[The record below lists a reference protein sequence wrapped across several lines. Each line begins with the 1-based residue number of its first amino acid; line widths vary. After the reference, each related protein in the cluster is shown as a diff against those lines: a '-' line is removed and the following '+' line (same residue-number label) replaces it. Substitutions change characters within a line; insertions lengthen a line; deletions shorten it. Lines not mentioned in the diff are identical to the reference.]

1 VSTAKVVVLFVV
13 GLLLAILVFPVAFF
27 VSAALGYIF
36 GVIALVVG
44 VWLAVKRAGKTLP
57 LVLGIVLAV
66 IAVISIAG
74 TAFIHM
80 TVYSVSKAVEEAT
93 KTKYVFGVIGK
104 ALTVGDWEITVL
116 GVKEAKY
123 LKSGDSYYAAEE
135 GQKAIIVTLRIRNI
149 GKETKTPSDIWSFVL
164 VTNVNKSYES
174 KTVFGFKLLWPSDV
188 TEEVKASAVTVNTLN
203 TFTSIAPGTQIEGDI
218 LFAIPQ
224 NEEPQKLHFKVGI
237 IGPTEV
243 TVTLK

>member
-1 VSTAKVVVLFVV
+1 MSTAKVVVLFVV
-13 GLLLAILVFPVAFF
+13 GLLLAVLVFPVAFF

-36 GVIALVVG
+36 GVIALAIG
-44 VWLAVKRAGKTLP
+44 VWLVVKRAGRTLP

-80 TVYSVSKAVEEAT
+80 TVYSVSEVT
-93 KTKYVFGVIGK
+93 KTKNVSGVIGK
-104 ALTVGDWEITVL
+104 AVTVGDWEITVL

-135 GQKAIIVTLRIRNI
+135 GQKAVVVTLRIKNI
-149 GKETKTPSDIWSFVL
+149 GKETKTLSDVWSFVL
-164 VTNVNKSYES
+164 VTNANKSYES
-174 KTVFGFKLLWPSDV
+174 KTVFGFKLLLSSDV
-188 TEEVKASAVTVNTLN
+188 TKEVEASAVTVNALN
-203 TFTSIAPGTQIEGDI
+203 TFASIAPGTQVEGDI
-218 LFAIPQ
+218 LFAISQ

>member
-1 VSTAKVVVLFVV
+1 MSTAKVVVLFVV
-13 GLLLAILVFPVAFF
+13 GLLLTVLVFPVAFF

-36 GVIALVVG
+36 GVIALAIG
-44 VWLAVKRAGKTLP
+44 VWLVVKRAGKTLP

-80 TVYSVSKAVEEAT
+80 TVYGVSKAVEEAT
-93 KTKYVFGVIGK
+93 KTKYVSGVIGK
-104 ALTVGDWEITVL
+104 AITVGDWEITVL
-116 GVKEAKY
+116 DVKEAKY

-149 GKETKTPSDIWSFVL
+149 GKETRSASDIWSFVL

-174 KTVFGFKLLWPSDV
+174 KTVFGFKLLWSSDV
-188 TEEVKASAVTVNTLN
+188 TKDVEASAVTVNTLN

>member
-1 VSTAKVVVLFVV
+1 VSTAKVVILFVV
-13 GLLLAILVFPVAFF
+13 GLLLAALVFPVAFF
-27 VSAALGYIF
+27 VSTALGYIF
-36 GVIALVVG
+36 GVIALAIG
-44 VWLAVKRAGKTLP
+44 VWLVVKRAGKTLP

-80 TVYSVSKAVEEAT
+80 AAYSASKAVEEAT
-93 KTKYVFGVIGK
+93 KTKYVSGVIGK
-104 ALTVGDWEITVL
+104 AITVGDWEITVL

-135 GQKAIIVTLRIRNI
+135 GQKAVVVTLRIKNI
-149 GKETKTPSDIWSFVL
+149 GKETKTAPDIWSFVL
-164 VTNVNKSYES
+164 VTNANKSYES
-174 KTVFGFKLLWPSDV
+174 KTLLEFKPLWSFNV
-188 TEEVKASAVTVNTLN
+188 TEEVKTSAVAVNTLN
-203 TFTSIAPGTQIEGDI
+203 TFTSIAPGTEIEGDI

-224 NEEPQKLHFKVGI
+224 NEEPQNLHFKVGI

-243 TVTLK
+243 VVTLK

>member
-1 VSTAKVVVLFVV
+1 V
-13 GLLLAILVFPVAFF
+13 P
-27 VSAALGYIF
+27 AALGYVF
-36 GVIALVVG
+36 EVMALAMG
-44 VWLAVKRAGKTLP
+44 VWLAVKRTGKTLP

-66 IAVISIAG
+66 IAVISIVA
-74 TAFIHM
+74 TTFIHM
-80 TVYSVSKAVEEAT
+80 AMYSASKVVEEAT
-93 KTKYVFGVIGK
+93 KTKYVSGVIGK
-104 ALTVGDWEITVL
+104 AVTVGDWEITVL

-135 GQKAIIVTLRIRNI
+135 GQKAVGVTLRIKNI

-164 VTNVNKSYES
+164 VTNANKSYEN
-174 KTVFGFKLLWPSDV
+174 KEVFGFKLLLSSDV

-203 TFTSIAPGTQIEGDI
+203 TLASIAPGTQMEGDI

>member
-1 VSTAKVVVLFVV
+1 V
-13 GLLLAILVFPVAFF
+13 P
-27 VSAALGYIF
+27 AALGYVF
-36 GVIALVVG
+36 EVMALAMG
-44 VWLAVKRAGKTLP
+44 VWLAVKRTGKTLP

-66 IAVISIAG
+66 IAVISIVA

-80 TVYSVSKAVEEAT
+80 AMYSASKVVEEAT
-93 KTKYVFGVIGK
+93 KTKYVSGVIGK
-104 ALTVGDWEITVL
+104 AVTVGDWEITVL

-135 GQKAIIVTLRIRNI
+135 GQKAVVVTLRIKNI

-164 VTNVNKSYES
+164 VTNANKSYEN
-174 KTVFGFKLLWPSDV
+174 KEVFGFKLLLSSDV

-203 TFTSIAPGTQIEGDI
+203 TLASIAPGTQMEGDI